1 MTIVELTRLIFALF
15 QSILNASF
23 EIKRQDF
30 YVLIDRRSHTN
41 ALIFSR
47 DTVKNTGAEFGI
59 LAPHILRL
67 YHQLVK

>member
-30 YVLIDRRSHTN
+30 YALIDRRSHTN
-41 ALIFSR
+41 ALL
-47 DTVKNTGAEFGI
+47 TGNLKWRVFAAF
-59 LAPHILRL
+59 LA
-67 YHQLVK
+67 Q